1 MDVIISMLIVLDLE
15 TCICVCV
22 SHASEHTAF
31 KKYMTWRPGN
41 IHVHSC
47 IGIYHMHYF
56 FPCLQSRVPVYI
68 HHTPAGTSVRN
79 MFHFAQMYD
88 NQDTTMFD
96 YGNEADNMKHYN
108 STKPPGYSISP
119 VNTTVSLFYSQN
131 DWLADIEVGI

>member
-1 MDVIISMLIVLDLE
+1 
-15 TCICVCV
+15 
-22 SHASEHTAF
+22 
-31 KKYMTWRPGN
+31 
-41 IHVHSC
+41 
-47 IGIYHMHYF
+47 MHYF

-88 NQDTTMFD
+88 KQDTTMFD